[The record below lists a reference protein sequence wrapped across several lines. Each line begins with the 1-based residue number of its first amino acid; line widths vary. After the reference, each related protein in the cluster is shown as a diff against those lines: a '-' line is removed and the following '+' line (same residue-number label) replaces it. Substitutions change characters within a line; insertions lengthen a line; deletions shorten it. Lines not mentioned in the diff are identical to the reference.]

1 MCRDVLCCHRLV
13 RHGLAELETFVVCL
27 VDVECGVI
35 AVLFANFA
43 LDVEGE
49 GGAAIVSGAMIVA
62 KFVADA
68 FVILLDE
75 AECEAMQ
82 FVFENAGAAATLVEV
97 VGPCCC
103 GQGRD
108 ENLCAPH
115 AHGVCFVVSG
125 CHKYVEPAIGAPGM
139 LLVLR

>member
-1 MCRDVLCCHRLV
+1 M
-13 RHGLAELETFVVCL
+13 
-27 VDVECGVI
+27 
-35 AVLFANFA
+35 LFANFA

-97 VGPCCC
+97 VCPCCC

-115 AHGVCFVVSG
+115 AHGDCLLSRA
-125 CHKYVEPAIGAPGM
+125 AINTWGLRLVRLAL